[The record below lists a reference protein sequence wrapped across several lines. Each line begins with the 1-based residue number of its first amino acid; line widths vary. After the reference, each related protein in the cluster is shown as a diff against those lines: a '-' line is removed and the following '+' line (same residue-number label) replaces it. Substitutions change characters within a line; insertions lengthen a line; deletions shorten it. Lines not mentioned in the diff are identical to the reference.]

1 MIYLCCL
8 IQMKIADYKRM
19 ANRTGG
25 TRFPVVNESYKLVGI
40 VTSREMINTKD
51 DDEIDKVMTR
61 NPIYVNAMSTVA
73 SCAHMM
79 IWEGIEL
86 IPVVSSNE
94 KRQWV

>member
-1 MIYLCCL
+1 
-8 IQMKIADYKRM
+8 
-19 ANRTGG
+19 
-25 TRFPVVNESYKLVGI
+25 GI

-86 IPVVSSNE
+86 IPVVSSN
-94 KRQWV
+94 KKTVGVINRQDVLKSMQLLGRQPQMGETINDQIAKYITMNQ